1 MKKLNKKGFGESLII
16 IISIFIIAIFLIA
29 FIAKYSISP
38 AKKEK
43 LINTNMIHVE
53 NKLLL
58 INYLKTPYKD
68 GIIADYI
75 AKGAI
80 NELQSKTSEILKI
93 EKYAAWRLRVYHTQA
108 TEISQKF
115 DGGYRYQT
123 IKTVIPSI
131 DKEVIEI
138 ELNLQ

>member
-1 MKKLNKKGFGESLII
+1 MKKLHKKGFGESLII
-16 IISIFIIAIFLIA
+16 IISIFIIAIFLIT

-43 LINTNMIHVE
+43 LINTNMVNVE

-75 AKGAI
+75 AKGSI

-93 EKYAAWRLRVYHTQA
+93 EQYPSWRLKVYHTKS
-108 TEISQKF
+108 TELSENFNERNK
-115 DGGYRYQT
+115 YQT
-123 IKTVIPSI
+123 IKTIIPSI
-131 DKEVIEI
+131 NQGVIEI
-138 ELNLQ
+138 ELNIQ

>member
-1 MKKLNKKGFGESLII
+1 MKKLHKKGFGESLII

-43 LINTNMIHVE
+43 LINTNMVNVE

-58 INYLKTPYKD
+58 INYLKTPYKN

-75 AKGAI
+75 AKGSI
-80 NELQSKTSEILKI
+80 NELKSKTSEILKK
-93 EKYAAWRLRVYHTQA
+93 EKYSAWRLKVYNTKS
-108 TEISQKF
+108 TEISENF
-115 DGGYRYQT
+115 NERNRYQT
-123 IKTVIPSI
+123 IKTVIPSLNQG
-131 DKEVIEI
+131 VIEI